1 MRLVM
6 NGINKKYL
14 QDIVE
19 NHAKNTTAVLAAVA
33 YATNA
38 GLLFDWC
45 SKNRIPLKYYGR
57 LDEDVA
63 VNINILKGFL
73 KKKSPDYSC
82 KLVQHHHAKVIWWQ
96 GAGMYV
102 GSANLTVSAW
112 SENIEA
118 GCFFK
123 EEEINDVMKR
133 EISDLFDTL
142 ETNSTPLTEELVKV
156 MQTRADAQTRAN
168 ALKKRA
174 PDATD
179 FWDSPSLK
187 KWPGLIITPPKKPR
201 DRKRAAFLDEWYA
214 TLQDLRDIGQQVSL
228 PENRPPWINSTSP
241 AGAQADQFLHAHY
254 YQRTF
259 EGKKA
264 NYEHFFEKN
273 RSRKTESLSKAIEW
287 WKTLSEAPDGEDEM
301 LNKTAPFLQ
310 SKLSEKSLLEIDE
323 SAFRDIC
330 MCVHST
336 KDYARRVPN
345 ESVNLPNDGTQYSI
359 PQKVDALANSIW
371 HDQSS
376 EGGRVKGL
384 LAYILHDESDEQLP
398 ERLWQGVM
406 DPKWKIDG
414 LGISSLGEIVGWALP
429 DRFPPRNGRTSKALR
444 SLGYDVKVH
453 V

>member
-1 MRLVM
+1 MHLVM
-6 NGINKKYL
+6 NGINNHYL
-14 QDIVE
+14 QNIVE
-19 NHAKNTTAVLAAVA
+19 NHAKNTTEVLAAVA
-33 YATNA
+33 YATDA

-63 VNINILKGFL
+63 VNINILNGFL
-73 KKKSPDYSC
+73 KKKSTDYSC

-96 GAGMYV
+96 GVGMYV
-102 GSANLTVSAW
+102 GSANLTDSAW
-112 SENIEA
+112 SKNIEA

-123 EEEINDVMKR
+123 EEEINKVMKR
-133 EISDLFDTL
+133 EISDLFKTL
-142 ETNSTPLTEELVKV
+142 EFYSTPLTEELVNV
-156 MQTRADAQTRAN
+156 MRTRAN
-168 ALKKRA
+168 ALKKSA
-174 PDATD
+174 PD
-179 FWDSPSLK
+179 FWSSPSLK

-201 DRKRAAFLDEWYA
+201 DRKRDAFLGEWHE
-214 TLQDLRDIGQQVSL
+214 TLQVLRDIGQQVSL

-264 NYEHFFEKN
+264 KYERFFEKN
-273 RSRKTESLSKAIEW
+273 RSRKTEALSEAIEW

-336 KDYARRVPN
+336 KGYARRARN
-345 ESVNLPNDGTQYSI
+345 KRVNLPSDDTQYSI
-359 PQKVDALANSIW
+359 PERVDALAKSIW

-376 EGGRVKGL
+376 EGKRVKDL
-384 LAYILHDESDEQLP
+384 LVYILHGGSDEQLP
-398 ERLWQGVM
+398 ERLWQGIM
-406 DPKWKIDG
+406 DPAWKIHG

-429 DRFPPRNGRTSKALR
+429 DRFPPRNGRTSKALM

-453 V
+453 VK

>member
-1 MRLVM
+1 MHLVM
-6 NGINKKYL
+6 NGINKHYL
-14 QDIVE
+14 RDIVE
-19 NHAKNTTAVLAAVA
+19 NHAKKTTKVLAAVA
-33 YATNA
+33 YATDA
-38 GLLFDWC
+38 SLLFDWC
-45 SKNRIPLKYYGR
+45 LENRKPLEYYGR

-63 VNINILKGFL
+63 VNINILNGFL

-96 GAGMYV
+96 GVGMYV
-102 GSANLTVSAW
+102 GSANLTGSAW
-112 SENIEA
+112 YKNIEA

-142 ETNSTPLTEELVKV
+142 KTNSTPLTEELVNV
-156 MQTRADAQTRAN
+156 MQTRAN
-168 ALKKRA
+168 ALKKSA

-179 FWDSPSLK
+179 FWTSSPIK
-187 KWPGLIITPPKKPR
+187 KWSGLITTDTKNPR
-201 DRKRAAFLDEWYA
+201 DSNRDAFLDEWYA
-214 TLQDLRDIGQQVSL
+214 TLQDLRNIGQQVSL

-273 RSRKTESLSKAIEW
+273 RSRKTEALSEAIEW

-330 MCVHST
+330 MCVHSI

-345 ESVNLPNDGTQYSI
+345 ESVNLPSDGTQYSI
-359 PQKVDALANSIW
+359 PKKVDALAKSIW

-376 EGGRVKGL
+376 EGERVKDL
-384 LAYILHDESDEQLP
+384 LAYILHGGSDEQLP

-406 DPKWKIDG
+406 DPAWKIDG

-429 DRFPPRNGRTSKALR
+429 DRFPPRNGRTSKALI
-444 SLGYDVKVH
+444 SLGYDVTLH